1 MGGHLARLPRP
12 GWMLTDKQIEQA
24 LGRIAPGL
32 GRNFKRMRQEGT
44 LGR

>member
-1 MGGHLARLPRP
+1 
-12 GWMLTDKQIEQA
+12 MLTDKQIEQA